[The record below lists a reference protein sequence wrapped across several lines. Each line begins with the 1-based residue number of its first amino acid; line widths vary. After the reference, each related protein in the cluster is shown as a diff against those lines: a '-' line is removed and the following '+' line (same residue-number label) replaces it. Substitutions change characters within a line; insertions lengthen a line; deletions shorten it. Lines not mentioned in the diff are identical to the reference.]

1 MEDAS
6 VLNMGREPFWKKNLW
21 NKKKKDEPGREA
33 ENEED
38 GNWKVNFKGEKEG
51 KAVEKKKIR
60 R

>member
-1 MEDAS
+1 MSLSE
-6 VLNMGREPFWKKNLW
+6 KKFV
-21 NKKKKDEPGREA
+21 KQEKKKDEPGREA

-51 KAVEKKKIR
+51 KAVKKKIR